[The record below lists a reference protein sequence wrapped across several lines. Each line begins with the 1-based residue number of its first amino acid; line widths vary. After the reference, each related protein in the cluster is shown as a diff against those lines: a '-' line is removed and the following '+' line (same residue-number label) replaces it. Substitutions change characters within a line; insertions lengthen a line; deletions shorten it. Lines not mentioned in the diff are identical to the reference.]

1 MSMEMGLSLP
11 SHGEYTPKRGLIMNK
26 ALNARDANKARY
38 LKNSAD
44 CGRFGRAFELKCA
57 RIHSRK
63 TSISKQGQVDI
74 HVKFV
79 DDNGKA
85 YYVPCE
91 VKTNGG
97 RIDELLNGSKT
108 RYVIYDLHF
117 VQKHKATKKYDA
129 WEEHRDLDQPV
140 IIPKAL
146 FLAKLAEFGIIKT
159 INRNGEFDGYG
170 IQVSSKKW
178 FEWLSDYPVKF
189 DNENA
194 YEEWEFEG
202 LE

>member
-1 MSMEMGLSLP
+1 
-11 SHGEYTPKRGLIMNK
+11 MNK
-26 ALNARDANKARY
+26 ALNERNANMTRH
-38 LKNSAD
+38 LMNNAD
-44 CGRFGRAFELKCA
+44 DGRFGRAFELTCA
-57 RIHSRK
+57 RLNSHK
-63 TSISKQGQVDI
+63 TCVSKQGQVDVS
-74 HVKFV
+74 VKFI
-79 DDNGKA
+79 DGNGKVK
-85 YYVPCE
+85 YVHCE

-97 RIDELLNGSKT
+97 RVDELLNGSKVK
-108 RYVIYDLHF
+108 YVIYRLDF
-117 VQKHKATKKYDA
+117 VQKHKASKTREA
-129 WEEHRDLDQPV
+129 WDEVRTVAPV

-146 FLAKLAEFGIIKT
+146 FLAKLKEFNAIKV

-178 FEWLSDYPVKF
+178 YEWLADYPVKF

>member
-1 MSMEMGLSLP
+1 
-11 SHGEYTPKRGLIMNK
+11 MNK
-26 ALNARDANKARY
+26 ALNTRNANMTRH
-38 LKNSAD
+38 LMNNAD
-44 CGRFGRAFELKCA
+44 DGRFGRAFELTCA
-57 RIHSRK
+57 RLNSHK
-63 TSISKQGQVDI
+63 TSVSKQGQVDVS
-74 HVKFV
+74 VKFV
-79 DDNGKA
+79 DGNGKVK
-85 YYVPCE
+85 YVPCE

-97 RIDELLNGSKT
+97 RVDELLNGSKAK
-108 RYVIYDLHF
+108 YVIYRLEF
-117 VQKHKATKKYDA
+117 VQKHKASKTREA
-129 WEEHRDLDQPV
+129 WDEVRMVEPV

-146 FLAKLAEFGIIKT
+146 FLAKLKEFNAIKV

-178 FEWLSDYPVKF
+178 YEWLADYPVKF

>member
-1 MSMEMGLSLP
+1 
-11 SHGEYTPKRGLIMNK
+11 MNK
-26 ALNARDANKARY
+26 ALNARNANKARY
-38 LKNSAD
+38 LRNSAD
-44 CGRFGRAFELKCA
+44 DGRHGRAFELTCA
-57 RIHSRK
+57 RRNSRK
-63 TSISKQGQVDI
+63 ACVSKQGQVDVY
-74 HVKFV
+74 VKFNNE
-79 DDNGKA
+79 NGKA

-91 VKTNGG
+91 AKTNGG
-97 RIDELLNGSKT
+97 RIDELLNGS
-108 RYVIYDLHF
+108 RAQYVVYDLHF
-117 VQKHKATKKYDA
+117 IQKHKASKKHDTY
-129 WEEHRDLDQPV
+129 EEHRNLEQPV

-146 FLAKLAEFGIIKT
+146 FLAKLKEFNAIKV

-178 FEWLSDYPVKF
+178 YEWLADYPVKF

>member
-1 MSMEMGLSLP
+1 
-11 SHGEYTPKRGLIMNK
+11 MNK
-26 ALNARDANKARY
+26 ALNERNANMTRH
-38 LKNSAD
+38 LMNNAD
-44 CGRFGRAFELKCA
+44 DGRFGRAFELTCA
-57 RIHSRK
+57 RLNSHK
-63 TSISKQGQVDI
+63 TCVSKQGQVDVS
-74 HVKFV
+74 VKFI
-79 DDNGKA
+79 DGNGKVK
-85 YYVPCE
+85 YVPCE

-97 RIDELLNGSKT
+97 RVDELLNGSKVK
-108 RYVIYDLHF
+108 YVIYRLDF
-117 VQKHKATKKYDA
+117 VQKHKASKTREA
-129 WEEHRDLDQPV
+129 WDEVRTVAPV

-146 FLAKLAEFGIIKT
+146 FLAKLKEFNAIKV

-178 FEWLSDYPVKF
+178 YEWLADYPVKF